1 MTEWVFLSSGARPV
15 PRPVA
20 TPLVWAA
27 AAVGALLLVALLNT
41 LAGQE
46 RSALVLVVFSV
57 LAALLGL
64 CARFT
69 AAPGT
74 AVLCWLFLNGFAIPP
89 AGTLTWVGTRDPLWL
104 TCLFT
109 AALVGT
115 ALGRLVNA
123 RAAYRRVGPGFGPM
137 AAEAGGDDPRGP

>member
-1 MTEWVFLSSGARPV
+1 MIDWVLLRTGARPV
-15 PRPVA
+15 PSPLA

-27 AAVGALLLVALLNT
+27 ASGGALVLVALLN
-41 LAGQE
+41 
-46 RSALVLVVFSV
+46 ALIGPDRPSPA
-57 LAALLGL
+57 LAALSLLSVLLGL

-74 AVLCWLFLNGFAIPP
+74 AVLCWLFLNGFAVPP
-89 AGTLTWVGTRDPLWL
+89 AGTLTWAGHRDAFWL

-115 ALGRLVNA
+115 ALARLVHA
-123 RAAYRRVGPGFGPM
+123 RAAYRRLTTDIGGPTQT
-137 AAEAGGDDPRGP
+137 ESS